1 LPILISIFLV
11 PSIKKLRHDADT
23 ELKPAWANYYNLA
36 KWVDENLEANA
47 IIACRKPAMFYLY
60 SNSFTVNYKYTE
72 DEQDLINDL
81 YNKQVDYVVME
92 QLGYSS
98 TSRYLYPVI
107 QNNPKRFELVQ
118 ELNNPDTY
126 LFRLKNE

>member
-1 LPILISIFLV
+1 
-11 PSIKKLRHDADT
+11 
-23 ELKPAWANYYNLA
+23 
-36 KWVDENLEANA
+36 
-47 IIACRKPAMFYLY
+47 MFYLY

-126 LFRLKNE
+126 LFRLKK